1 MAGYL
6 SRPCGDPAHPTF
18 EGPAPGVERL
28 AYSFGTA
35 FSARP
40 GKECAFSTAVPVV
53 GIAGILPL
61 STMRTGHLE
70 HKSSVVVVGEGLNC
84 LGVIRSLAGA
94 GVPVVAVTTTRRCVV
109 GCSRFAQVE
118 PLPALEG
125 RALVDGL
132 VSLGRRL
139 GGRPVLMLGGDR
151 QVAAVNEA
159 RAELEPL
166 FRIALPPPERVR
178 ALADKALFQA
188 FAEANGLP
196 VPRTVVVNGSD
207 GLARLDELVPPLV
220 LKPADKAQVLSGHVD
235 RALRVE
241 TLAEARTA
249 AARMSR
255 AAGSVVAQEWIEGDD
270 SDIYFA
276 LFACGR
282 DGRIAG
288 MFCGRK
294 LVCEPPGVGNTAMCA
309 PAGAAAAEIG
319 ALAARFVSVSEY
331 RGIGGIEFKRDRR
344 TGRFLIVE
352 PTVGRTDW
360 QAEIATLN
368 GVNLPL
374 LAVLDELGEP
384 PRPAPSAEAA
394 AGPTPTPAP
403 ASTSAATASHAT
415 IAVRAVAPQAWR
427 SSVTYRRPRA
437 TLADDVRM
445 VDGWFRLGDPLP
457 GVYHY
462 LVDAFARRAVRRL
475 GRLLRLE
482 RVRRDPPQPLERRL
496 P

>member
-1 MAGYL
+1 
-6 SRPCGDPAHPTF
+6 
-18 EGPAPGVERL
+18 
-28 AYSFGTA
+28 
-35 FSARP
+35 
-40 GKECAFSTAVPVV
+40 
-53 GIAGILPL
+53 
-61 STMRTGHLE
+61 
-70 HKSSVVVVGEGLNC
+70 
-84 LGVIRSLAGA
+84 
-94 GVPVVAVTTTRRCVV
+94 
-109 GCSRFAQVE
+109 
-118 PLPALEG
+118 
-125 RALVDGL
+125 
-132 VSLGRRL
+132 
-139 GGRPVLMLGGDR
+139 
-151 QVAAVNEA
+151 
-159 RAELEPL
+159 
-166 FRIALPPPERVR
+166 VR

-188 FAEANGLP
+188 FAEAHGLP
-196 VPRTVVVNGSD
+196 VPRTVVVSGSE
-207 GLARLDELVPPLV
+207 GLAQLAELVPPLV

-241 TLAEARTA
+241 TLAEARA
-249 AARMSR
+249 AAVRMSR

-276 LFACGR
+276 LFACSR

-294 LVCEPPGVGNTAMCA
+294 LVCEPPAVGNTAMCA
-309 PAGAAAAEIG
+309 PAGAAAAEI
-319 ALAARFVSVSEY
+319 ATLAARFVSVSEY

-374 LAVLDELGEP
+374 LAVLDELGGP
-384 PRPAPSAEAA
+384 LQPAPAAPAASPPPEAA
-394 AGPTPTPAP
+394 AGPIPAP
-403 ASTSAATASHAT
+403 ASTPARTAPPAALAA
-415 IAVRAVAPQAWR
+415 RAVPPRAWR
-427 SSVTYRRPRA
+427 SSVTCRRPRA

-462 LVDAFARRAVRRL
+462 LVDEFARRAVRRL

-482 RVRRDPPQPLERRL
+482 RVRRSPPQPLERRL